1 MGWLNFHGKLVR
13 EVKRAD
19 DKEVRKCI
27 VLAPGACVNAACDT
41 VLPMVSDFESLH
53 PSGVSQIRPF
63 VPVTA

>member
-19 DKEVRKCI
+19 DKEVRTCI

-41 VLPMVSDFESLH
+41 VLPMVSDLSPCTRVAFHRSRH
-53 PSGVSQIRPF
+53 W
-63 VPVTA
+63 